1 MKSWKKVLIGIAGTI
16 IIIVI
21 FLFLISYFMLR
32 KSLPEYDGEFIAEGL
47 IAGVEVHRDSFA
59 IPMISA
65 QNDEDA
71 AFALGFVHA
80 QERLFQMDLARRAG
94 EGRLSEVFGSKTIP
108 VDKMFRTVGI
118 YKVVEESLPKINPV
132 SLKILKAYSRGVNK
146 FIEHN
151 KGKYQIEFDVLG
163 YDPYPWKPEHS
174 LVIAK
179 LMGWELN
186 VSWWS
191 DILFSNLINKLGP
204 DKAAE
209 LLPGF
214 PENAPTIIPKNLPSI
229 SSADMDFINVDRM
242 FRDFTGFVGTHIGS
256 NNWVVSGKMSAS
268 QKPVIANDPHL
279 SLSVPGKWYF
289 AMIRSDNWNAE
300 GFTIPGLPAVVIGK
314 NRNIAWAM
322 TNVMADDC
330 DFYSERL
337 DSTGSRYY
345 IDNQLRNLTVYT
357 DSFAVKDS
365 LHYKFTIRKS
375 HRGPIISDVHTFN
388 NIYPGEGKVK
398 SVLSMRWTG
407 LEFSDEMFAA
417 ISINKADNWEDF
429 KSALRFFTV
438 PGQNFIYADI
448 NGNIGYVCAA
458 RLPVRSN
465 VSPSL
470 VYDGTTSESDWKGFV
485 PYEEMPKLYNPP
497 QEFIATANN
506 KTSSVFKYHISNV
519 WEPSS
524 RIERIVE
531 LLNSRKQHSVS
542 DFKKYQLDFISP
554 YAKEIIPFVLR
565 AFADAKINDKN
576 LRTAVE
582 LLENWNYELSA
593 SSQVP
598 TIYLH
603 FFHRFIRNIFEDE
616 LGRDLLKEYVFL
628 ANIPYRIILKY
639 LNENSS
645 SFFDDIRTAE
655 IESRDQIIR
664 KSLVD
669 ALSELEKNL
678 GTDISMWQ
686 WGKIHKVYLKHFF
699 ANQSGLV
706 DQLIN
711 IGPYEIGGDGTTV
724 FNTEYSFPELYEER
738 RDFTKPYRSEPF
750 QNILGPSMRYIYDF
764 GNPDFVEIILPA
776 GQSGHFMND
785 HYKDMTGMWLTG
797 DYVRIPVSEKIF
809 KSKAGHLLK
818 LLPGDH

>member
-1 MKSWKKVLIGIAGTI
+1 MNSWKKVLIGIAGTL

-32 KSLPEYDGEFIAEGL
+32 KSLPEYDGELTAKGL
-47 IAGVEVHRDSFA
+47 AANVEVYRDSFA

-65 QNDEDA
+65 ENEEDA

-94 EGRLSEVFGSKTIP
+94 QGRLSEVFGPKTILI
-108 VDKMFRTVGI
+108 DKMFRTVGI
-118 YKVVEESLPKINPV
+118 YKVVEESLSKINPA
-132 SLKILKAYSRGVNK
+132 SQKILEAYSRGVNR
-146 FIEHN
+146 FIEDN
-151 KGKYQIEFDVLG
+151 KGKYQVEFDLLG

-186 VSWWS
+186 ISWWS
-191 DILFSNLINKLGP
+191 DILFSNLIHKLGP
-204 DKAAE
+204 EKASE

-214 PENAPTIIPKNLPSI
+214 PENAPTIIPNNIPPVS
-229 SSADMDFINVDRM
+229 SSAMNFIKADRM

-256 NNWVVSGKMSAS
+256 NNWVVSGAKSAS

-279 SLSVPGKWYF
+279 ALSLPGRWYF
-289 AMIRSDNWNAE
+289 AVIRSDNWNAE
-300 GFTIPGLPAVVIGK
+300 GFTIPGLPAIVIGK

-330 DFYSERL
+330 DFYAEKL

-345 IDNQLRNLTVYT
+345 VDNQLRDLAVYT

-365 LHYKFTIRKS
+365 LHYKFTIRKT
-375 HRGPIISDVHTFN
+375 HRGPIVSDVHIFN
-388 NIYPGEGKVK
+388 SLYPKEGRVN

-407 LEFSDEMFAA
+407 LEFSDELFAS
-417 ISINKADNWEDF
+417 ISLSKAENWDDF
-429 KSALRFFTV
+429 KSALRYFTV
-438 PGQNFIYADI
+438 PGQNFIYADV

-458 RLPVRSN
+458 RLPIRN
-465 VSPSL
+465 NTSPSL
-470 VYDGTTSESDWKGFV
+470 IYDGSTSESDWKGFV
-485 PYEEMPKLYNPP
+485 PYEEMPKLFNPP

-506 KTSSVFKYHISNV
+506 KTSSGFKYHISNI

-531 LLNSRKQHSVS
+531 LLNSRQHHSVE

-554 YAKEIIPFVLR
+554 YAREIIPYVLR
-565 AFADAKINDKN
+565 AFENAKINDKN
-576 LRTAVE
+576 LKTTIE

-598 TIYLH
+598 TIYLN
-603 FFHRFIRNIFEDE
+603 FFHRLIKNIFEDE
-616 LGRDLLKEYVFL
+616 LGSDLLKEYVFL

-645 SFFDDIRTAE
+645 SFFDDIRTPQ

-664 KSLVD
+664 KCLVD
-669 ALSELEKNL
+669 ALNELEKKL
-678 GTDISMWQ
+678 GEDISLWQ
-686 WGKIHKVYLKHFF
+686 WGKIHKVYLKHLF
-699 ANQSGLV
+699 ANQSGLI

-724 FNTEYSFPELYEER
+724 FNTEYSFAELYEEK
-738 RDFTKPYRSEPF
+738 RDLSKPYRSEPF

-764 GNPDFVEIILPA
+764 GDPEFIEIILPA
-776 GQSGHFMND
+776 GQSGYFMND
-785 HYKDMTGMWLTG
+785 HYKDMTGMWLKG
-797 DYVRIPVSEKIF
+797 DYIRIPVSEKVF
-809 KSKAGHLLK
+809 KSKARHLLK
-818 LLPGDH
+818 LMPGNS